1 MGKKIVIAAL
11 ILTGVYYYWRGEV
24 TVVSVD
30 IVADFP
36 LQLDRPLSISSEPFQ
51 KVLNGDR
58 RKYVFQEYR
67 IQPLA
72 SFQLQARVLGVE
84 RYRFGRNAVLS
95 PVDLA
100 LGWGP
105 MADLNALESIAISQS
120 SRFYYWRVNEF
131 PIPRRDIET
140 NSANM
145 HVIPANEEVKAALF
159 DVEEGQV
166 VQIHGYLV
174 HIDADDGW
182 QWRSSLTRKDTGYN
196 ACELVLAEKL
206 RIL

>member
-1 MGKKIVIAAL
+1 MGKKFIIAAL
-11 ILTGVYYYWRGEV
+11 ILAGVYYYWKGGV
-24 TVVSVD
+24 TVVSVG

-51 KVLNGDR
+51 QLLNGDR
-58 RKYVFQEYR
+58 RTYVFQEYR

-84 RYRFGRNAVLS
+84 RYRFGRDAVLS

-105 MADLNALESIAISQS
+105 MADVTALESIDISQS
-120 SRFYYWRVNEF
+120 SRFYYWRVREF

-159 DVEEGQV
+159 DLKEGQV

-174 HIDADDGW
+174 SIDTDDGW
-182 QWRSSLTRKDTGYN
+182 QWRSSLTRKDTGYR